1 MHPKEGNILGLVSRI
16 ISLRKSGNTKLL
28 DYVGLII
35 NSLKNRRV
43 GVSERDYTGILIW
56 SI

>member
-1 MHPKEGNILGLVSRI
+1 MHPKGGNILGLVSRI